1 MEFVLSETMFAG
13 LNPNSVM
20 VITFVTLD
28 IYVILI
34 LIPMVFRDEGGIFNL
49 ELVRDPGEWALR

>member
-1 MEFVLSETMFAG
+1 MFAG